1 MADLRVAARLPRIPK
16 DGLKGAPMSECL
28 DRLMADLAATPAD
41 ARFDTMENE
50 VIRRIVAMREE
61 ARVLT
66 ELLPVRVASIV
77 LALAMGVTTGA
88 ALVASAVVT
97 PRPYA
102 VLSSAGHFA
111 PSTLLEGR
119 D

>member
-1 MADLRVAARLPRIPK
+1 
-16 DGLKGAPMSECL
+16 MSECL
-28 DRLMADLAATPAD
+28 DQLMADLSATPVD
-41 ARFDTMENE
+41 ARFDSMENE
-50 VIRRIVAMREE
+50 VIRRIGALREE
-61 ARVLT
+61 ARVLA

-88 ALVASAVVT
+88 ALVASAMVT